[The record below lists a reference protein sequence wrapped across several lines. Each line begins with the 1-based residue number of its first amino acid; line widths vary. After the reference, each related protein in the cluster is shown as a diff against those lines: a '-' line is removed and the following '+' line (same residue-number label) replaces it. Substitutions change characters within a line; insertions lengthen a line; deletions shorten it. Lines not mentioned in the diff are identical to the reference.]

1 MCHKKETSVQKV
13 VISLGVKCIHTCKLR
28 YKNIYIKPGIYY
40 ERRKKKSKYTRN
52 NNKHNPSKKEQI
64 KNNT

>member
-1 MCHKKETSVQKV
+1 MQIKIQK
-13 VISLGVKCIHTCKLR
+13 
-28 YKNIYIKPGIYY
+28 YIYIYNQGFIT
-40 ERRKKKSKYTRN
+40 RGGRKKSKYTRNNN